1 MRHKVNRSRLSL
13 SKSQRK
19 ALINAL
25 ARSMIINGRIKT
37 TIQRAKNAKPLVE
50 HLISLGKEG
59 SLYAKRKAYKI
70 LQNHLLVSRLF
81 GEIAPKFKVRQG
93 GYSRILRFGRRR
105 GDGTEMALFELTE
118 VIKEIKPESVKKE
131 KEKTKAAEAKS
142 HGEAYPK
149 AQGLKAKEAGVVASS
164 EKPKAA
170 VEEEKRPAE
179 KPKSAPEEQ
188 KKHKNIEIYDK
199 KKAHKKFLG
208 GLRSFFK
215 KERDS
220 L

>member
-1 MRHKVNRSRLSL
+1 MRHKVNKSKLSL
-13 SKSQRK
+13 SKGQRK

-37 TIQRAKNAKPLVE
+37 TAQRAKNARPLVE
-50 HLISLGKEG
+50 HLITLGKEG
-59 SLYAKRKAYKI
+59 SLSAKRDAYKI
-70 LQNHLLVSRLF
+70 LQNHSLVSRLF
-81 GEIAPKFKVRQG
+81 GEIAPKFKVRNG
-93 GYSRILRFGRRR
+93 GYSRILLFGRRK

-118 VIKEIKPESVKKE
+118 VIKEIKPEPVKKE
-131 KEKTKAAEAKS
+131 KEKAKVTEVKPHVEA
-142 HGEAYPK
+142 HPK
-149 AQGLKAKEAGVVASS
+149 AQASKAKEAVTAAP

-170 VEEEKRPAE
+170 AEEEKRPAE
-179 KPKSAPEEQ
+179 KPKSAPGEQ
-188 KKHKNIEIYDK
+188 KKHKNAEIADK
-199 KKAHKKFLG
+199 KKTHKKFLG